1 MTREAAPIPYFTMGT
16 MGADLTVIQHVD
28 RHRQTGITL
37 WAYAAPV
44 PKPEAAAGTSL
55 ILPPCGRSA
64 QSRRPTDEEFRAVM
78 PLQGCV

>member
-1 MTREAAPIPYFTMGT
+1 MTREAAPIPYFT

-44 PKPEAAAGTSL
+44 PKPEAAAGTSSDL
-55 ILPPCGRSA
+55 TALRQVGPIPEADR
-64 QSRRPTDEEFRAVM
+64 
-78 PLQGCV
+78 